1 MATFIDLSDIPVIDN
16 HCHAV
21 VATQGADPVEWLQR
35 FTESPDPAMGAEHVR
50 HTVFYRR
57 LMRRIAARYGLRV
70 NDEAGVL
77 AYRAQRGSAALVGEL
92 FPEARIGGVVI
103 DTGYPS
109 PALAMRPADFVAA
122 SGAEYAALMRLEVE
136 FQRLIVL
143 HADYNE
149 LLDAVRQLVS
159 DVRAK
164 GFCGFKSIV
173 AYRTGLSIA
182 QWDTATAMTAFQ
194 QARHEV
200 QVSGVVRLGYKALLD
215 TLLHIAFEAAAEQ
228 ELPVQFH
235 VGYGDPDVD
244 LRASSP
250 LELRSLFENPRY
262 RAMSIVML
270 HGCWPY
276 FREGAYLAAVYG
288 NAFLDIS
295 YAIPFLSRAEMTSM
309 TRSAFGVAPLSKIMY
324 SSDAVSIPEM
334 HWIGALDGRQ
344 VIGTVLG
351 ELVDDHDLE
360 AHEARQDGRLI
371 LNATAARLY
380 GLTETAA

>member
-57 LMRRIAARYGLRV
+57 LMRRIAARYGLPV

-92 FPEARIGGVVI
+92 FPEARISGVVI

-109 PALAMRPADFVAA
+109 PALAMRPADFV
-122 SGAEYAALMRLEVE
+122 E
-136 FQRLIVL
+136 FQRLIAL
-143 HADYNE
+143 HADYDE
-149 LLDAVRQLVS
+149 LLEAVRQLVS

-173 AYRTGLSIA
+173 AYRTGLAIA
-182 QWDTATAMTAFQ
+182 QWDTPTAMTAFGK
-194 QARHEV
+194 ARREV

-244 LRASSP
+244 LRTSSP

-351 ELVDDHDLE
+351 ELVDAHELE
-360 AHEARQDGRLI
+360 VHEAREAGRLM

-380 GLTETAA
+380 GLTEAAA